1 MKAFLIFPFV
11 FFLTYSLIG
20 KANPVVVQKEVVK
33 IYNPHF
39 IDSVIQAKAHP
50 SHMDSLSQ
58 MIAIDRTGH
67 HFRKT
72 DFQPIRMV
80 KARSANDMVF
90 LIFLFLG
97 FLLVLVR
104 SFYPEFF
111 LSTRESLSNPNLFN
125 QRIRDRSLLQL
136 PALIGIVLFRIIVFA
151 FGVAVLFSLLKEQGA
166 TDIIAVFLAVLI
178 SYTVYIIGKIA
189 LEMIIAMLTGLD
201 GPFTYYQ
208 IQNQMVMGL
217 FSLLLLPVLLFFY
230 FTGIHQPL
238 LFIYIILGLYVFFQI
253 FNIGRLLYTGVL
265 REVGFKF
272 YFFVY
277 FCALKML
284 PLLILVKFLMNYYQ
298 HL

>member
-1 MKAFLIFPFV
+1 MRAFLAFSMI
-11 FFLTYSLIG
+11 FFLASSLMG
-20 KANPVVVQKEVVK
+20 KPKPPVKKTEVVK

-39 IDSVIQAKAHP
+39 IDSIIKAKSTP
-50 SHMDSLSQ
+50 SDLDSLAQ
-58 MIAIDRTGH
+58 MIAIDCSGH
-67 HFRKT
+67 RFRKT
-72 DFQPIRMV
+72 DFQPIRVV

-136 PALIGIVLFRIIVFA
+136 PALLGIVLFRIIVFS
-151 FGVAVLFSLLKEQGA
+151 FGMAVLFSLLKNQG
-166 TDIIAVFLAVLI
+166 TIDIMVVFLAVFI
-178 SYTVYIIGKIA
+178 AYTVYVIGKIGV
-189 LEMIIAMLTGLD
+189 EMILAIITRLD

-217 FSLLLLPVLLFFY
+217 FSLLLLPILLFFY
-230 FTGIHQPL
+230 FTGIQQPN
-238 LFIYIILGLYVFFQI
+238 LFIYIILGLYAFFQI

-272 YFFVY
+272 YFFIY